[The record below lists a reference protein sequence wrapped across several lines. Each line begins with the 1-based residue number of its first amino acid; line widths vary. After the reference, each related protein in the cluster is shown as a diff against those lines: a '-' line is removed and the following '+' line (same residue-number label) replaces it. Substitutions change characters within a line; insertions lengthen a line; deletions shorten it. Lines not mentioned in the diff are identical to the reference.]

1 MKVITASVRETLR
14 LGEFLSKHLK
24 PGDIICLKGNLGSG
38 KTTLTKG
45 IASGLGVSRIKV
57 TSPSFVIMRQH
68 LEGRVPLFHF
78 DLYRLKEVSDIA
90 ALGYEGYFYA
100 EGISVIE
107 WAQNLDCLMP
117 KEHLMIEL
125 SYGSKDKRI
134 IKITAVGIR
143 YKELLREMRA
153 GSLIRKRE
161 LK

>member
-1 MKVITASVRETLR
+1 
-14 LGEFLSKHLK
+14 
-24 PGDIICLKGNLGSG
+24 
-38 KTTLTKG
+38 
-45 IASGLGVSRIKV
+45 
-57 TSPSFVIMRQH
+57 
-68 LEGRVPLFHF
+68 
-78 DLYRLKEVSDIA
+78 
-90 ALGYEGYFYA
+90 
-100 EGISVIE
+100 
-107 WAQNLDCLMP
+107 MP